1 MWKTVTNEIIFRSV
15 KESFC
20 TELRHRRFSY
30 KSVYLVYIPACK
42 ALLRHDFFVLRIKQS
57 FGLIKCKC
65 RVCTNG
71 FYLGYYNWSFS
82 GRYVFILQGR
92 KLWTLFEFTYEKPPL
107 SCCGK
112 SSKWDFFMFSP
123 NSVHCSI
130 KSIRIVLISMYI
142 LV

>member
-30 KSVYLVYIPACK
+30 KSVYLVYIPARK
-42 ALLRHDFFVLRIKQS
+42 ALLRHDFLFWESSRVLGWSSTNFVFVQM
-57 FGLIKCKC
+57 
-65 RVCTNG
+65 
-71 FYLGYYNWSFS
+71 
-82 GRYVFILQGR
+82 VFIWDTIIEAFPVDIFSFR
-92 KLWTLFEFTYEKPPL
+92 KVENCKLCLNSLMRSHHFHVVAKVP
-107 SCCGK
+107 SGI
-112 SSKWDFFMFSP
+112 FFMFSP